1 MPPLKNHR
9 ERFVQETFDD
19 IAGRYDFLNRVISFH
34 LDTIWRRRAIKVL
47 ELKGTEKFVLDLG
60 SGTGD
65 LTFAAAKEMGNQGRV
80 FGLDF
85 SAGMLRHAEIK
96 RHKLVQGEKTA
107 FILGSALAAPFGD
120 ETFEA
125 IVTAFVLRNI
135 SDLNQ
140 FFMESYRLLSPGG
153 RLATLDMFP
162 PTRGFFSYLYSFYF
176 YRLVPWIG
184 AGLASNKTAYRY
196 LSDSVREFNP
206 PETIAELIRQAGFI
220 EVRIERFFKGAVC
233 LHVAQKPQGA

>member
-1 MPPLKNHR
+1 MPLLKNHR

-34 LDTIWRRRAIKVL
+34 LDTIWRRRVIKVL
-47 ELKGTEKFVLDLG
+47 ELRGTGKIVLDLG

-85 SAGMLRHAEIK
+85 SAEMLRVAEIK
-96 RHKLVQGEKTA
+96 RHKLVQGDKTA
-107 FILGSALAAPFGD
+107 FILGSAMAAPFGD
-120 ETFEA
+120 ETFQA

-140 FFMESYRLLSPGG
+140 FFM
-153 RLATLDMFP
+153 
-162 PTRGFFSYLYSFYF
+162 
-176 YRLVPWIG
+176 
-184 AGLASNKTAYRY
+184 
-196 LSDSVREFNP
+196 
-206 PETIAELIRQAGFI
+206 
-220 EVRIERFFKGAVC
+220 
-233 LHVAQKPQGA
+233 

>member
-1 MPPLKNHR
+1 MPLLKNHR

-34 LDTIWRRRAIKVL
+34 LDTVWRRRAIKVL
-47 ELKGTEKFVLDLG
+47 ELKGTGKFVLDLG

-65 LTFAAAKEMGNQGRV
+65 LTFAAAKEMGSQGRV

-107 FILGSALAAPFGD
+107 FILGSALAAPFAD

-140 FFMESYRLLSPGG
+140 FFMESYRLLNPGG

-162 PTRGFFSYLYSFYF
+162 PTRGIFSVLYSFYF